1 MSTDRWSARTATPS
15 LTAVSFWL
23 GTLLP
28 IVYLPLLLAG
38 VDSGPRFGLL
48 IALLVLN
55 VVALVLGHEY
65 PEGRPR

>member
-1 MSTDRWSARTATPS
+1 MSTESTTPLDATPS

-28 IVYLPLLLAG
+28 IVYLPLLLSG

-48 IALLVLN
+48 VALLALNVIALI
-55 VVALVLGHEY
+55 LGHEY
-65 PEGRPR
+65 PESRPR